1 MNRALLTTRSALI
14 LLLAILC
21 GIGAALLTDAAGASP
36 PRAVLAGVAGFGF
49 AVPFF
54 NTLIE

>member
-21 GIGAALLTDAAGASP
+21 GIGAAILTGSAGASP
-36 PRAVLAGVAGFGF
+36 SKAVLSGVAAFGF